1 MTNGKEIFKRRLNR
15 FWETFQ
21 EKLYESHLF
30 NLLKERY
37 EALSGFQQK
46 IIRYIAG
53 ILLLI
58 VVFIIPFLYFTSALS
73 HWREFKVKYQLSLRL
88 LKLRTNPTPFQR
100 AGTPEAVKQ
109 TMERL
114 IKKYQSENYFL
125 KNKKE
130 RTGKAPFKTEAFE
143 ITVKHLN
150 IKQVVQLGGDLSAL
164 PSVRLESLQMTENT
178 EYANHYDTVYT
189 AHYYWM
195 ERPRKPPRRS
205 TSPKGRLKRK
215 KTEKS
220 NKSFR

>member
-1 MTNGKEIFKRRLNR
+1 MTNGKETFKRRLNQL
-15 FWETFQ
+15 WETFQ

-37 EALSGFQQK
+37 EALNGFQQK
-46 IIRYIAG
+46 VIRYIAG
-53 ILLLI
+53 VFLLI

-88 LKLRTNPTPFQR
+88 LKLRVNPPPFQSG
-100 AGTPEAVKQ
+100 GTPTAVKQ

-125 KNKKE
+125 KNKKGGN
-130 RTGKAPFKTEAFE
+130 GKTPFKTEVLE

-150 IKQVVQLGGDLSAL
+150 IKQVVQLGADLSAL

-195 ERPRKPPRRS
+195 KRPRKFRPP
-205 TSPKGRLKRK
+205 TPKKDRQKRK
-215 KTEKS
+215 KTGKPD
-220 NKSFR
+220 KSFR